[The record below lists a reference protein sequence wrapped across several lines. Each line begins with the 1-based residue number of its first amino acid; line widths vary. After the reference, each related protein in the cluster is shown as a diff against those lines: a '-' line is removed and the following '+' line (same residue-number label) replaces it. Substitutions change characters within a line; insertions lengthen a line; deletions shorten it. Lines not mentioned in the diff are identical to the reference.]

1 MLPSGSRLLLLRLVL
16 AALPALAI
24 PAAAGAQ
31 PGPLFPEPFRVEH
44 HLVQDDGDGSRF
56 VGEPV
61 TDTYGGSWIVSQR
74 PDGSRLIIDLVRRE
88 LTEVRTDKGVYWTV
102 SFDRLAELQAQLR
115 AAQGS
120 ARTAETR
127 PAGEARPASP
137 APKLD
142 PAAELTVTEVP
153 AGSDRTA
160 KSTARSSASA
170 LEARAGVQRLRVTRR
185 NDPTAAF
192 EVWVDPSLRLTPAAL
207 AALSALETG
216 ALSGPAHPAHPAG
229 AAKSADPATPSP
241 AEAPGRYLAAARI
254 HAAGAFPIHT
264 LHPAAPAA
272 SAGAQALGLVED
284 IATRLDRLE
293 RFPSELAEIPEGLQK
308 VPHPLEAAVRFLEED
323 AERNAALAGRRTG
336 QKP

>member
-1 MLPSGSRLLLLRLVL
+1 MLHPGSRHPLRRLRLAVL
-16 AALPALAI
+16 LALAI
-24 PAAAGAQ
+24 PAVAGAQ

-44 HLVQDDGDGSRF
+44 HLVQEDGDGSRF

-88 LTEVRTDKGVYWTV
+88 LTEVRTAKGTYWMV
-102 SFDRLAELQAQLR
+102 SFDRLAELQARLRTAQGLARTPDKAPDGKTR
-115 AAQGS
+115 AATPQQ
-120 ARTAETR
+120 
-127 PAGEARPASP
+127 
-137 APKLD
+137 PKKD
-142 PAAELTVTEVP
+142 AADELTVTEVP
-153 AGSDRTA
+153 AGSGRA
-160 KSTARSSASA
+160 AARSSVSA
-170 LEARAGVQRLRVTRR
+170 LEARPGVQRLRVARR
-185 NDPTAAF
+185 SDPAMAF
-192 EVWVDPSLRLTPAAL
+192 EAWVDPSLRLTPAAL

-216 ALSGPAHPAHPAG
+216 ALSGPAPAAG
-229 AAKSADPATPSP
+229 AKSADLAGTPSP
-241 AEAPGRYLAAARI
+241 AEAPGRYLAAARA

-264 LHPAAPAA
+264 LHPASAPAGGKPTG
-272 SAGAQALGLVED
+272 SVED
-284 IATRLDRLE
+284 VATRLDRLE